1 MREDGSA
8 DAARAAYAAAYDAW
22 MRVEVY
28 RFGPVEDQNA
38 VSRVNFW
45 PVAMNYVGRALGGDE
60 GAGVDNMVGQTLMR
74 LWIPG
79 GPVLGERP
87 CIRL

>member
-1 MREDGSA
+1 
-8 DAARAAYAAAYDAW
+8 

-45 PVAMNYVGRALGGDE
+45 PVAMNYVGRALGDDE

-74 LWIPG
+74 LWIRLERLTNPG

-87 CIRL
+87 CILL